1 MNGPTLPI
9 FSAPPLQEVA
19 VSVQFEPLQ
28 RLVVPEIGLL
38 WQHYGSKYHHV
49 EQHPLLPSR
58 IERIGV
64 RQPVNRKPTFQL
76 LDGPVLP
83 RVWFLSEDKRELIQI
98 QQDRFVRNWRK
109 LEKDDDYP
117 RYDDHIR
124 PEFLSDLR
132 DFCEFV
138 SENAIGD
145 IVPNQCEVTYSNL
158 IMSGDCWA
166 THADIGKAFTAWSQ
180 TYAQTSRY
188 ELEDARFSIRHLIKT
203 AEGEFLGRL
212 FVTTEP
218 LFVEIEER
226 PGFRLDLVARGRPLS
241 PDLDGIMG
249 FIDLGREHIVRAFAD
264 VTRPALHRIWGR
276 KDN

>member
-1 MNGPTLPI
+1 MNGPALPY
-9 FSAPPLQEVA
+9 FSDPPLQEVA

-49 EQHPLLPSR
+49 EQHPLLPSK

-64 RQPVNRKPTFQL
+64 RPPFLRKPTLQL
-76 LDGPVLP
+76 VDGPVLP
-83 RVWFLSEDKRELIQI
+83 RVWFLSEDERELIQI

-132 DFCEFV
+132 DFYDFV
-138 SENAIGD
+138 SKNSIGD

-158 IMSGDCWA
+158 IASGECWA
-166 THADIGKAFTAWSQ
+166 THADIGKAFTAWSH

-188 ELEDARFSIRHLIKT
+188 ELEDARFSIRYLIR
-203 AEGEFLGRL
+203 AEDGDFLGRL
-212 FVTTEP
+212 YVTAEP
-218 LFVEIEER
+218 MFIGIDET
-226 PGFRLDLVARGRPLS
+226 PGFRLDLVSRGRPLS
-241 PDLDGIMG
+241 PALEGIMG

-264 VTRPALHRIWGR
+264 VTTPDLHRIWGR
-276 KDN
+276 QGN